1 MNNKMIITKTEIP
14 EVMLIEPILRGDS
27 RGYFMECFLK
37 ERFYKEVIE
46 TEFVQENESF
56 SNRGVLRGLHYQ
68 LPPAAQS
75 KLIRVVTGR
84 ILDVAIDIRK
94 GSPTFGKHVVS
105 ELSAENKR
113 QLFIPR
119 GFAHGFSVLEDS
131 TIVQYKTDN
140 YYSPQDEAAILWSD
154 PELGIDWGL
163 RPEEILLSEKDKHH
177 PLLNDAKLF
186 DFSANLY

>member
-1 MNNKMIITKTEIP
+1 MIITKTEIP
-14 EVMLIEPILRGDS
+14 EVILIEPVVRGDS

-37 ERFYKEVIE
+37 DRFYKEVIE

-68 LPPAAQS
+68 LPPVAQS
-75 KLIRVVTGR
+75 KLMRVVTGR
-84 ILDVAIDIRK
+84 ILDVAVDIRR
-94 GSPTFGKHVVS
+94 GSPTFGKHVIS

-119 GFAHGFSVLEDS
+119 GFAHGFSVLEDN

-140 YYSPQDEAAILWSD
+140 YYSPGDEAAILWSD
-154 PELGIDWGL
+154 PELGIAWGL
-163 RPEEILLSEKDKHH
+163 KPEEILLSEKDKQH
-177 PLLNDAKLF
+177 PLLRDAKLF
-186 DFSANLY
+186 DYNTKLY

>member
-1 MNNKMIITKTEIP
+1 MIITKTEIP

-119 GFAHGFSVLEDS
+119 GFAHGFSVLEDN

-140 YYSPQDEAAILWSD
+140 YYSPGDEAAILWSD
-154 PELGIDWGL
+154 PELGIAWGL
-163 RPEEILLSEKDKHH
+163 KPEEILLSEKDKQH
-177 PLLNDAKLF
+177 PLLRDAKLF
-186 DFSANLY
+186 DYNTKLY

>member
-1 MNNKMIITKTEIP
+1 MIITKTEIP

-84 ILDVAIDIRK
+84 ILDVAVDIRK

-177 PLLNDAKLF
+177 PLLKDAKLF

>member
-1 MNNKMIITKTEIP
+1 MIITKTEIS
-14 EVMLIEPILRGDS
+14 EVVSIEPIVRGDS

-37 ERFYKEVIE
+37 DKFNKEVNATDFI
-46 TEFVQENESF
+46 QENESF

-75 KLIRVVTGR
+75 KLIRVVTGK
-84 ILDVAIDIRK
+84 ILDVAVDIRV
-94 GSPTFGKHVVS
+94 GSPTFGRCVIM
-105 ELSAENKR
+105 ELSAENKK

-119 GFAHGFSVLEDS
+119 GFAHGFSVLEDN

-154 PELGIDWGL
+154 PALGIDWGL
-163 RPEEILLSEKDKHH
+163 NIDEVILSEKDKFH
-177 PLLNDAKLF
+177 PLLKDAKLF
-186 DFSANLY
+186 DYSSKLY